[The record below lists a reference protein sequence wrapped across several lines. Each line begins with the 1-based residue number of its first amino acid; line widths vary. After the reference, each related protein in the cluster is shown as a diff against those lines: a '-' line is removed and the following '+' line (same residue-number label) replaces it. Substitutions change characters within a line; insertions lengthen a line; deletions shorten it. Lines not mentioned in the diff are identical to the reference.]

1 MAKTYLDITNIVL
14 QDANEVQLTETNFTS
29 SRGLQSFTK
38 EAVNRAL
45 MDIATSTPEWNW
57 LKTGTAS
64 SPNTVSTVAS
74 TQWYSFKTVTSP
86 DTAYSSIDFDTF
98 FLDNGTDTYD
108 NLTLLSYDEWN
119 KRYRDTDENIDNT
132 GGRPK
137 FVIETNDSNQFGL
150 SPVPDDVYT
159 ISFRS
164 WEDANIL
171 VNALDTL
178 PFPDRYFNVLVA
190 RARYYL
196 WTFKENDFQ
205 TSISDR
211 EYQQGL
217 NRMKEQLTTPK
228 GRKFRL
234 V

>member
-1 MAKTYLDITNIVL
+1 MHKTYLDIINLVL
-14 QDANEVQLTETNFTS
+14 QDANEVQLTEVTFLS
-29 SRGLQSFTK
+29 PRGLQSFAK

-64 SPNTVSTVAS
+64 SPNTVSTVAN
-74 TQWYSFKTVTSP
+74 TQWYNFKTVTHP

-98 FLDNGTDTYD
+98 FLDNGTDTYN
-108 NLTLLSYDEWN
+108 NLKRLSYDEWN
-119 KRYRDTDENIDNT
+119 KHFRHTDEDANDQ
-132 GGRPK
+132 GGIPK
-137 FVIETNDSNQFGL
+137 YVIETNDSNQFGL

-164 WEDANIL
+164 WEDANTLI
-171 VNALDTL
+171 NALDPL
-178 PFPDRYFNVLVA
+178 PFDDRYFNTLVS
-190 RARYYL
+190 RGRYYL
-196 WTFKENDFQ
+196 WTFKENEFQ
-205 TSISDR
+205 VGIAHRDYK
-211 EYQQGL
+211 EGL